1 MRRNLDFVSRVNG
14 PALSARDRP
23 RVVHNVIQRAVF
35 LNLISRLTHA
45 LRAARAPNSNWNRNA
60 THVAKI
66 VKNALILPPVRPVLT
81 PYLY

>member
-35 LNLISRLTHA
+35 LNLTSRLTHVLQA
-45 LRAARAPNSNWNRNA
+45 VKVPNSNWNRGA
-60 THVAKI
+60 SHVAKI
-66 VKNALILPPVRPVLT
+66 VKNAPILPPVRPVLT